1 MTDDTKLSVPHPH
14 DALIKRSFGDV
25 AHAAGE
31 LKAVLPSLLARHIDW
46 DTLAI
51 EPQAPI
57 DSHLQLR
64 QMDMLYSVT
73 LNEHP
78 ALLYAVFEAQRTVDK
93 SMSLRLLIYMAR
105 IWDDWLRSRGNEWP
119 PPPIVPIVLY
129 HGEGRWNRSTQFSD
143 LFELAPEIAQ
153 AMAPYL
159 PSFSFLLDDLSTLP
173 DEELKRRELTAR
185 ALLILAAL
193 KHGTKADMHPGFWA
207 VWQEPVRT
215 LLAEE
220 GGPDELRTVLGYL
233 LQVNT
238 EIDQEQLVSIMQKNF
253 GPKAEDV
260 AKTAG
265 QRLIQQGLQ
274 QGLQQGQARLLL
286 RQLHLR
292 FGDISPEVTA
302 RVQAATTVV
311 LDRLSERV
319 ITAKTLS
326 DVFDDS

>member
-1 MTDDTKLSVPHPH
+1 MADDPKKPHGIPHPH

-31 LKAVLPSLLARHIDW
+31 LKAVLPSELAAKVDW
-46 DTLAI
+46 STLAI

-73 LNEHP
+73 LDDHP
-78 ALLYAVFEAQRTVDK
+78 TLLYTVFEAQRTVDK

-105 IWDDWLRSRGNEWP
+105 IWDDWMRNRGTEW

-129 HGEGRWNRSTQFSD
+129 HGEGRWNRSTQFAD
-143 LFELAPEIAQ
+143 LFELPADLAK
-153 AMAPYL
+153 AMAPHM

-185 ALLILAAL
+185 AMLILAAL
-193 KHGTKADMHPGFWA
+193 KHGTKTDMHPEFWV

-215 LLAEE
+215 LLAEK

-238 EIDQEQLVSIMQKNF
+238 ELDQEQLGDVMQKHF
-253 GPKAEDV
+253 GPEAEEV

-265 QRLIQQGLQ
+265 QRLIQQGLRQGQQ
-274 QGLQQGQARLLL
+274 QGRARLL

-292 FGDISPEVTA
+292 FGSLSAEVVA
-302 RVQAATTVV
+302 RVQGADDVA
-311 LDRLSERV
+311 LDRLSER
-319 ITAKTLS
+319 IIIAKTLS